1 MSAKISLVDMHVP
14 AIVNMRTIK
23 VNAELVSGIAMK
35 SLQEVIDQSSNQVT
49 VIQPNTRIHDLK
61 MLSPWRE
68 LNPWPPYTG
77 WMFYH
82 WATES
87 TAAPT
92 QRPQVRIPLKPRK
105 TFFSGYFAIA

>member
-49 VIQPNTRIHDLK
+49 VIQPNMRIHDLK
-61 MLSPWRE
+61 MLSP
-68 LNPWPPYTG
+68 
-77 WMFYH
+77 
-82 WATES
+82 
-87 TAAPT
+87 
-92 QRPQVRIPLKPRK
+92 
-105 TFFSGYFAIA
+105 